1 MARYAAFLRG
11 VSPVNAKMAELIAAF
26 EAAGFADVKTV
37 ASSGNVVFDAR
48 PSSDAA
54 LQTKAEAAMQK
65 RLGRS
70 FLTFIRPIDTLKT
83 LLASD
88 PYRGFKLKPGSKRI
102 VTFLR
107 ESPKE
112 EPKLPVELHGARVL
126 RRKGTEVFT
135 VYVATP
141 YGPVFM
147 TLIERTL
154 GKDVTTRTWEALT
167 KIVAR

>member
-11 VSPVNAKMAELIAAF
+11 VSPVNAKMADLVTAF
-26 EAAGFADVKTV
+26 EAAGFADVRTV

-48 PSSDAA
+48 PASDAA
-54 LQTKAEAAMQK
+54 LQEKAEAAIRK
-65 RLGRS
+65 HLGRP
-70 FLTFIRPIDTLKT
+70 FLTFIRPIETLKI

-88 PYRGFKLKPGSKRI
+88 PYRGFRLKSGSKRV

-107 ESPKE
+107 EPPKA

-126 RRKGTEVFT
+126 ARKGTEVFT

-141 YGPVFM
+141 HGPVFM

-154 GKDVTTRTWEALT
+154 GKDVTTRTWDALT